1 MERLPL
7 GTQTLY
13 AELMELLIASGT
25 HRSIGHLPGCFTTK
39 SIKGEVYYYYQYT
52 APGGDIK
59 QVYIGKKSSVL
70 DKFVK
75 GFLKERE
82 GLKSDIEH
90 VQRLCAQL
98 RIGGA
103 IVTDAVSSRV
113 LKALE
118 ESGIFHLGGV
128 LVGTHAFTVIGN
140 LLGFRWHGAAIKTQ
154 DIDIARERGL
164 SVAIPLIH
172 AGIPAVLERL
182 KMGFLPVPPL
192 NPKNPS
198 TSFKVRGK
206 ALRVDILT
214 PQRKEESGPVSIPVL
229 NTAAQPMRFLDY
241 LIENPEWG
249 AVVDGGGVLV
259 KVPNPARFAF
269 HKLIISRLRE
279 VTSQDKAQKDVMQA
293 SQVLSV
299 LADDRP
305 GDLLLAW
312 DEIKRRGRGWV
323 KRTSDGLNLLRKI
336 NAEEYEKVARVI
348 NVDK

>member
-1 MERLPL
+1 MERFPL

-13 AELMELLIASGT
+13 AELMELLLTYGT

-39 SIKGEVYYYYQYT
+39 SIKGEVYYYYQYSP
-52 APGGDIK
+52 PGGDLR
-59 QVYIGKKSSVL
+59 QVYIGKKSSIL
-70 DKFVK
+70 DKVVRD
-75 GFLKERE
+75 FLKERE

-103 IVTDAVSSRV
+103 IVSDAVSSRV

-140 LLGFRWHGAAIKTQ
+140 LLGVRWHGAAIRTE
-154 DIDIARERGL
+154 DIDIAREREL

-172 AGIPAVLERL
+172 AGIPVVLERL

-192 NPKNPS
+192 NPKDPS

-214 PQRKEESGPVSIPVL
+214 PQRKEESGPVSIPIL
-229 NTAAQPMRFLDY
+229 NTAAQPMRYLDY

-249 AVVDGGGVLV
+249 AVIDGGGVLV

-269 HKLIISRLRE
+269 HKLIVSRLRE

-293 SQVLSV
+293 SQVFSV

-305 GDLLLAW
+305 GDLVLAW

-323 KRTSDGLNLLRKI
+323 KRASDGLNLLRKI
-336 NAEEYEKVARVI
+336 YAEEYEKVARVI
-348 NVDK
+348 KVDK